1 MADKSHNQTDKLLEQ
16 MEKRISAIYA
26 EAQVDMKKKAEAYFD
41 AFIAEGDRKLK
52 LVKAGKLSEDE
63 YQKWVKN
70 KIAYGK
76 RFDQFKQQY
85 AEAMSHV
92 NEIAAAYINDQ
103 LPEIYALNYNG
114 AGEDIAS
121 QVGGYSFTMA
131 DANTVKNLAKT
142 NDTLLPYKYIDGKKD
157 VRWNTQ
163 KVNAAIT
170 QGILQGESIP
180 NIAKRLAKKIPEMNK
195 ASAIR
200 NARTATTGAECAG
213 RQSQYEYATK
223 NGIQLQREWIAAI
236 DMRTRHAHRLLDGQL
251 ADVDKPF
258 ESELGDIMFP
268 GDPEAHPANVYN
280 CRCTTAARV
289 IGFNKAQVQKAT
301 EKAENQERIRRRREE
316 YFARKQQSS
325 EPDFENMTRAQLG
338 KYVSENISAK
348 FGDVSGVNADFYRK
362 TVKAVKRVETKYGKI
377 DGLNIEFGGI
387 KGNAYAQYDPK
398 TKTLY
403 LKKKGSL
410 SQFADSIARAD
421 ERTIRKYG
429 IKYNAESSY
438 EGIVFHELA
447 HAIDHDGSWSL
458 SKSLG
463 ATDDILIKSRSISF
477 YARDRGM
484 PNLPRA
490 TEATAENISSYFM
503 GNTDK
508 IDKDV
513 LTIIEE
519 YFKRKKK

>member
-1 MADKSHNQTDKLLEQ
+1 MADHAHNETDKLLEQ

-26 EAQVDMKKKAEAYFD
+26 EAQVEMRKKAEAYFD

-52 LVKAGKLSEDE
+52 LVKAGKLSEAE

-76 RFDQFKQQY
+76 RFDQFKRQY

-103 LPEIYALNYNG
+103 LPDIYALNYNG

-131 DANTVKNLAKT
+131 DVNTVKNLAT
-142 NDTLLPYKYIDGKKD
+142 RDTTLLPYKYIDGKKD

-180 NIAKRLAKKIPEMNK
+180 NIAKRLSKNIPEMNK

-213 RQSQYEYATK
+213 RQSQYEDATRR
-223 NGIQLQREWIAAI
+223 GIQLQREWIAAI

-280 CRCTTAARV
+280 CRCTVAAKVMGFEKTNKGFSAGGVGV
-289 IGFNKAQVQKAT
+289 IK
-301 EKAENQERIRRRREE
+301 
-316 YFARKQQSS
+316 
-325 EPDFENMTRAQLG
+325 
-338 KYVSENISAK
+338 
-348 FGDVSGVNADFYRK
+348 
-362 TVKAVKRVETKYGKI
+362 
-377 DGLNIEFGGI
+377 
-387 KGNAYAQYDPK
+387 
-398 TKTLY
+398 
-403 LKKKGSL
+403 
-410 SQFADSIARAD
+410 
-421 ERTIRKYG
+421 
-429 IKYNAESSY
+429 
-438 EGIVFHELA
+438 
-447 HAIDHDGSWSL
+447 
-458 SKSLG
+458 
-463 ATDDILIKSRSISF
+463 
-477 YARDRGM
+477 
-484 PNLPRA
+484 
-490 TEATAENISSYFM
+490 
-503 GNTDK
+503 
-508 IDKDV
+508 
-513 LTIIEE
+513 
-519 YFKRKKK
+519 

>member
-52 LVKAGKLSEDE
+52 LVKAGKLSEAE

-103 LPEIYALNYNG
+103 LPDIYALNYNG

-121 QVGGYSFTMA
+121 QVGGYSFTMV
-131 DANTVKNLAKT
+131 DANTVKNLAT
-142 NDTLLPYKYIDGKKD
+142 RDTTLLPYKYIDGKKD

-180 NIAKRLAKKIPEMNK
+180 NIAKRLSKNIPEMNK

-213 RQSQYEYATK
+213 RQSQYEEATRR
-223 NGIQLQREWIAAI
+223 GIQLQREWIAAI

-258 ESELGDIMFP
+258 ESELGDIMLP

-289 IGFNKAQVQKAT
+289 LGFESKSNKNHLTFDGTGGIIQG
-301 EKAENQERIRRRREE
+301 
-316 YFARKQQSS
+316 
-325 EPDFENMTRAQLG
+325 ENMHR
-338 KYVSENISAK
+338 KSANTGAFK
-348 FGDVSGVNADFYRK
+348 QYPERMSKKHIRDVAKECG
-362 TVKAVKRVETKYGKI
+362 I
-377 DGLNIEFGGI
+377 DI
-387 KGNAYAQYDPK
+387 KGLTIKIEQNED
-398 TKTLY
+398 LV
-403 LKKKGSL
+403 SL
-410 SQFADSIARAD
+410 DITGIADSEHIGAIIFMPNAFISK
-421 ERTIRKYG
+421 EELIRTIYHEKIHVEQFKKHGSIFVQNNRKAFEEEAYEKEAQFIKQLKERG
-429 IKYNAESSY
+429 I
-438 EGIVFHELA
+438 I
-447 HAIDHDGSWSL
+447 
-458 SKSLG
+458 
-463 ATDDILIKSRSISF
+463 
-477 YARDRGM
+477 
-484 PNLPRA
+484 
-490 TEATAENISSYFM
+490 
-503 GNTDK
+503 
-508 IDKDV
+508 
-513 LTIIEE
+513 
-519 YFKRKKK
+519 